1 MDLMT
6 ILGLAL
12 GIFAVYY
19 TMQAGG
25 IANLIFNLPALVLV
39 GGGTIAST
47 LITYPWSVIKR
58 IPKAM
63 MFVLFPQRRLPQEW
77 WIRVMVELAEIAK
90 RSGIDALQGELPRF
104 RDHFLV
110 NGLQMVIDGL
120 DPELVRENLEKEITF
135 IRRRH
140 QQIHSVFRSMG
151 AYAPIFGLL
160 GTLIGVVGVLKNLTD
175 PQAIGD
181 SMAIAVITTFYGI
194 FGTNFIFLPI
204 ANKLS
209 AYTEQELLIKEV
221 MIEGILSI
229 QAGDIPLI
237 VNRKLQAFL
246 AYKLRATRRTGGGG
260 VGTGI
265 GVPAR

>member
-6 ILGLAL
+6 ILGLGL

-19 TMQAGG
+19 CMEVGG
-25 IANLIFNLPALVLV
+25 IANLILNLPALILV

-47 LITYPWSVIKR
+47 FITYPWSVLR
-58 IPKAM
+58 RVPAAM
-63 MFVLFPQRRLPQEW
+63 LFVLFPQRRPPQQW
-77 WIRVMVELAEIAK
+77 WINVMVGLAETAK
-90 RSGIDALQGELPRF
+90 RSGVDALQGELPRF
-104 RDHFLV
+104 KDHFLI

-120 DPELVRENLEKEITF
+120 DPELVRENLGKEIMF

-140 QQIHSVFRSMG
+140 QQIQSVFRSMG

-160 GTLIGVVGVLKNLTD
+160 GTLIGVVGVLKNLTS
-175 PQAIGD
+175 PEAIGN
-181 SMAIAVITTFYGI
+181 SMAIAVVTTFYGI

-229 QAGDIPLI
+229 QSGDIPLI
-237 VNRKLQAFL
+237 VSRKLQAFL
-246 AYKLRATRRTGGGG
+246 AYKLRATRRRAT
-260 VGTGI
+260 VMP
-265 GVPAR
+265 VER